1 MLKITLTECERIV
14 KAMVFAKINSNL
26 TFHNQESLR
35 LLIVVAGPDSKRLR
49 FSALMGIRRGHATGE
64 ERQRTSWQHCML
76 EVSEIV
82 LFLPDELPE
91 LIATLITVIIVG
103 MSMTYPVM
111 PQVTGLF
118 RTWLFRSPSSW
129 IASI

>member
-111 PQVTGLF
+111 PQVTRLF
-118 RTWLFRSPSSW
+118 RTWLFRSPSS
-129 IASI
+129 